1 LPDETYNYLM
11 RIISFLSI
19 ILLSITVSSCIPV
32 EAPGLLSSTDPT
44 PVLTA
49 TPLPPTDTPV
59 PAFTS
64 TLTPIPTDTPTPT
77 LTDTPTPADTATP
90 AATPTPVV
98 LRGTV
103 LEHSNCRY
111 GPGAVFLYKY
121 GILPTSYMEI
131 IGRDEAGTW
140 LLIRAIGG
148 DNPCWLKAV
157 LMDVKG
163 DVMTVPQVD
172 PDIILPWS
180 PYYPNPLTGVS
191 ATRNGSDV
199 TVFWDELI
207 TKAGDEIKLEASQ
220 MMYVIEAWVCKNGKI
235 TFTVIGSNTTAAKI
249 SDEPG
254 CTEPSHA
261 RVYGADKHGYTP
273 WVEIPWPK

>member
-1 LPDETYNYLM
+1 MCHCEAVF
-11 RIISFLSI
+11 FLLF
-19 ILLSITVSSCIPV
+19 LLALVACTSVAGTPIT
-32 EAPGLLSSTDPT
+32 SSTATAHHSTVT
-44 PVLTA
+44 PS
-49 TPLPPTDTPV
+49 LPPSSTPTSA
-59 PAFTS
+59 PAFTPTS
-64 TLTPIPTDTPTPT
+64 TQIPTLPETLTPT
-77 LTDTPTPADTATP
+77 LTNTPAPTTSATP
-90 AATPTPVV
+90 ATTPTPVV

-148 DNPCWLKAV
+148 DNPCWLKAA
-157 LMDVKG
+157 LMDANG
-163 DVMTVPQVD
+163 DVMTVQQVD

-191 ATRNGSDV
+191 ATRNGSEV
-199 TVFWDELI
+199 AVFWNELI
-207 TKAGDEIKLEASQ
+207 TKPGDEIKLEASQ
-220 MMYVIEAWVCKNGKI
+220 MMYAIEAWVCKNGKI
-235 TFTVIGSNTTAAKI
+235 TFTVIGSNTTAAQVP
-249 SDEPG
+249 DEPG
-254 CTEPSHA
+254 CSEPSHG

-273 WVEIPWPK
+273 WVEISWPK